1 MKDRGVACD
10 LTDYVDFGLGAAVA
24 GGAALGWTT
33 VVEVLLVVDVGAVVQ
48 GCHANSTMSAAITTT
63 ATMPKMVA
71 PLFVSRTSGV

>member
-1 MKDRGVACD
+1 LIGYVDRGV
-10 LTDYVDFGLGAAVA
+10 GAVVA

-33 VVEVLLVVDVGAVVQ
+33 VVDVLLVVDVGVVVH

-71 PLFVSRTSGV
+71 PLFVSRVSGV